1 MANIIDGKAFAATIR
16 SQVKEDADRLIEQ
29 SKVEPCLAVVL
40 VGENP
45 ASKVYV
51 GAKTK
56 MALIMSIIQPTI
68 KRRILTPIRKVILE
82 LIISLIRV
90 TRF

>member
-1 MANIIDGKAFAATIR
+1 MANIIDGKAFATKIR
-16 SQVKEDADRLIEQ
+16 SQVKEDTDNLIAQ
-29 SKVEPCLAVVL
+29 NKVQPCLAVVL

-56 MALIMSIIQPTI
+56 
-68 KRRILTPIRKVILE
+68 ILQNVILKQK
-82 LIISLIRV
+82 IINWMKQLTKILYSN
-90 TRF
+90 